1 MQINLNILTENNHS
15 SLLSKNVPT
24 ADNALL
30 QYMQKVTQGTNNAD
44 TEDKK
49 QQKLQHIVNKL
60 KLGKKLTAQEMEF
73 LRMNYPDE
81 YQHAL
86 RIQKMAE
93 MLENQLKHAKSKQ
106 EADGYIAAAVSGIP
120 DDDPDKECLV
130 AAFNEISKEFHHSS
144 AYHRLPDTPEDVK
157 KQRKNNGDNG
167 FKRKADDDSGSDNS
181 GDLMSWTPLQ
191 DIIDAAPTLELK
203 G

>member
-1 MQINLNILTENNHS
+1 MFPDLCINVFIILW
-15 SLLSKNVPT
+15 NVPIYNT
-24 ADNALL
+24 KNRGGHSYANKSEHSHREQSFFLTVQKVFQRL
-30 QYMQKVTQGTNNAD
+30 ITHFYNICKKVTQGTNNAD

-49 QQKLQHIVNKL
+49 RQKLRHIVNKL
-60 KLGKKLTAQEMEF
+60 KHGKKLTAQEMEF

-106 EADGYIAAAVSGIP
+106 EADGYIAAALNGIP

-130 AAFNEISKEFHHSS
+130 ASF
-144 AYHRLPDTPEDVK
+144 
-157 KQRKNNGDNG
+157 Q
-167 FKRKADDDSGSDNS
+167 
-181 GDLMSWTPLQ
+181 
-191 DIIDAAPTLELK
+191 
-203 G
+203 

>member
-1 MQINLNILTENNHS
+1 MQMNLNILTENNHS
-15 SLLSKNVPT
+15 SLQSKSVST
-24 ADNALL
+24 ADNTLL
-30 QYMQKVTQGTNNAD
+30 QYMQKVTQGTNNTD
-44 TEDKK
+44 TEEKK

-60 KLGKKLTAQEMEF
+60 KHGKKLTAQEMEF

-106 EADGYIAAAVSGIP
+106 EADGYIAAAVSGIS

-144 AYHRLPDTPEDVK
+144 AYHRLPDTP
-157 KQRKNNGDNG
+157 
-167 FKRKADDDSGSDNS
+167 
-181 GDLMSWTPLQ
+181 
-191 DIIDAAPTLELK
+191 
-203 G
+203 

>member
-1 MQINLNILTENNHS
+1 MPIYNTKNRGGHSYANKSEHSHREQSFFLTV
-15 SLLSKNVPT
+15 KNVPT

-60 KLGKKLTAQEMEF
+60 KHGKKLTAQEMEF

-93 MLENQLKHAKSKQ
+93 MLENQLNMQNPSRRQTA
-106 EADGYIAAAVSGIP
+106 I
-120 DDDPDKECLV
+120 
-130 AAFNEISKEFHHSS
+130 
-144 AYHRLPDTPEDVK
+144 LP
-157 KQRKNNGDNG
+157 Q
-167 FKRKADDDSGSDNS
+167 
-181 GDLMSWTPLQ
+181 L
-191 DIIDAAPTLELK
+191 
-203 G
+203 

>member
-30 QYMQKVTQGTNNAD
+30 QYMQKF
-44 TEDKK
+44 
-49 QQKLQHIVNKL
+49 I
-60 KLGKKLTAQEMEF
+60 GKKLTAQEMEF

-106 EADGYIAAAVSGIP
+106 EADGYIAAALNGIP

-144 AYHRLPDTPEDVK
+144 AYHRLVK

>member
-1 MQINLNILTENNHS
+1 MQMNLNILTENNHS

-30 QYMQKVTQGTNNAD
+30 QYMQKVTQGTNNTD

-60 KLGKKLTAQEMEF
+60 KHGKKLTAQEMEF

-106 EADGYIAAAVSGIP
+106 EADGYIAAALNGIP

-157 KQRKNNGDNG
+157 KQRKNL
-167 FKRKADDDSGSDNS
+167 S
-181 GDLMSWTPLQ
+181 L
-191 DIIDAAPTLELK
+191 IHI
-203 G
+203 

>member
-1 MQINLNILTENNHS
+1 
-15 SLLSKNVPT
+15 
-24 ADNALL
+24 
-30 QYMQKVTQGTNNAD
+30 
-44 TEDKK
+44 
-49 QQKLQHIVNKL
+49 
-60 KLGKKLTAQEMEF
+60 
-73 LRMNYPDE
+73 MNYPDE

-157 KQRKNNGDNG
+157 
-167 FKRKADDDSGSDNS
+167 NS
-181 GDLMSWTPLQ
+181 GRTTVTMDLNEKQTMT
-191 DIIDAAPTLELK
+191 AAPIIPAI
-203 G
+203 